1 MCKAEEE
8 LGNAFALVCELVLLM
23 LTPVRH
29 ISFITLYSHVMQTVT
44 TCTYNNSREQ
54 DSLTSSLGSLQELGE
69 KFSINNDPILHFDF
83 FCAYQAGTLHFEK
96 RERLIGSEK
105 VKM

>member
-1 MCKAEEE
+1 M
-8 LGNAFALVCELVLLM
+8 
-23 LTPVRH
+23 
-29 ISFITLYSHVMQTVT
+29 
-44 TCTYNNSREQ
+44 
-54 DSLTSSLGSLQELGE
+54 QELGE